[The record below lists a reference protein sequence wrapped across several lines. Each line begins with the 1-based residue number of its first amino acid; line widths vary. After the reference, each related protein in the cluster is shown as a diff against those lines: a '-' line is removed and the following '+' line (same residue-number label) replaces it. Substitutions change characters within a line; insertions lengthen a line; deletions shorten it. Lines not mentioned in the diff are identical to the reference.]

1 MEKLGS
7 YELTGHLTSQ
17 NSGYSV
23 WGFGKKNG
31 RDFFIKQFL
40 SPKYP
45 DNDTVSSA
53 ASIEKRKKK
62 CERFEQKKAAI
73 YRMINDNSDGNAVRV
88 EEFFRVESKYYI
100 SMRKIDALE
109 WGVDTIAGL
118 TEKEKR
124 FLCSVIAHS
133 IAGLHKGHVVHADLK
148 HDNILFMKSSSGYV
162 TAKIID
168 FDSGFLETDPP
179 TEGEEIVGD
188 QVYFSPEAC
197 KTFMGES
204 PELTCKMDIFALG
217 VLFHQYFTG
226 VLPGYD
232 TSLGSCAGEVVAK
245 GGAVMVSTEIPNDVH
260 RLLEKMLDSDPHKR
274 PTALEVYAAFA
285 GKTLEEVEKSEA
297 KPEIKP
303 SEKPVTLTPEKSD
316 PTKFADST
324 TTSNPFFRPGDL

>member
-23 WGFGKKNG
+23 WGFGKKNE

-53 ASIEKRKKK
+53 ASVEKRKKK
-62 CERFEQKKAAI
+62 CERFEQKKTSI
-73 YRMINDNSDGNAVRV
+73 YRMINDNSDGNAVRI

-109 WGVDTIAGL
+109 WGVDTIAAL
-118 TEKEKR
+118 TDKEKR
-124 FLCSVIAHS
+124 FLCSVIAHG
-133 IAGLHKGHVVHADLK
+133 IAGLHNGHVVHADLK
-148 HDNILFMKSSSGYV
+148 HDNILFMKTASGCV

-179 TEGEEIVGD
+179 TDGEEIVGD

-204 PELTCKMDIFALG
+204 PALTCKMDIFALG

-226 VLPGYD
+226 ALPGYD
-232 TSLGSCAGEVVAK
+232 TNLGNYAGEAVAR
-245 GGAVMVSTEIPNDVH
+245 GGTATVSADIPADV
-260 RLLEKMLDSDPHKR
+260 RTLLEKMLDADPDKR
-274 PTALEVYAAFA
+274 PTALEVYASLA
-285 GKTLEEVEKSEA
+285 GKRLSDVWKEEA
-297 KPEIKP
+297 KIKVDT
-303 SEKPVTLTPEKSD
+303 SEKPVIPETAKKED
-316 PTKFADST
+316 PKAANPA
-324 TTSNPFFRPGDL
+324 TSGNQFYRPGDL

>member
-1 MEKLGS
+1 MEKLGT

-45 DNDTVSSA
+45 ANDTVSSA

-62 CERFEQKKAAI
+62 CNRFEQKKASL
-73 YRMINDNSDGNAVRV
+73 YKTINDHSDGVAVRV
-88 EEFFRVESKYYI
+88 EEFFRIESKYYI

-109 WGVDTIAGL
+109 WDIEKISNL
-118 TEKEKR
+118 TAKEKR
-124 FLCSVIAHS
+124 YLCLVIAHG
-133 IAGLHKGHVVHADLK
+133 IACLHKGHVVHADLK
-148 HDNILFMKSSSGYV
+148 HDNILFMKTPSGYL

-179 TEGEEIVGD
+179 TDGEEIVGD

-204 PELTCKMDIFALG
+204 PELTCKMDVFALG
-217 VLFHQYFTG
+217 ILFHQYFTG
-226 VLPGYD
+226 KLPNYD
-232 TSLGSCAGEVVAK
+232 ASLGSCAGEAVAR
-245 GGAVMVSTEIPNDVH
+245 GGTVTVSEELPADIH
-260 RLLEKMLDSDPHKR
+260 ALLERMLDADPHMR
-274 PTALEVYAAFA
+274 PTAWEVYAILA
-285 GKTLEEVEKSEA
+285 GKDVADMEKAEEKMSAAAPEEVVSPA
-297 KPEIKP
+297 PNA
-303 SEKPVTLTPEKSD
+303 SNLTEV
-316 PTKFADST
+316 AVST
-324 TTSNPFFRPGDL
+324 TSSNPFFRPGDL

>member
-73 YRMINDNSDGNAVRV
+73 YKMINDNSDGNAVRV

-100 SMRKIDALE
+100 SMRKIDAFE
-109 WGVDTIAGL
+109 WGVDTIAGFA
-118 TEKEKR
+118 EQEKR
-124 FLCSVIAHS
+124 FLCSVIAHG
-133 IAGLHKGHVVHADLK
+133 IAGLHMGHVVHADLK
-148 HDNILFMKSSSGYV
+148 HDNILFMRTASGYA

-204 PELTCKMDIFALG
+204 PKLTCKMDIFALG
-217 VLFHQYFTG
+217 VLFHQYFSG

-232 TSLGSCAGEVVAK
+232 ASLGNYAGEAVAR
-245 GGAVMVSTEIPNDVH
+245 GGVATVSADIPADV
-260 RLLEKMLDSDPHKR
+260 RSLLERMLDADPEKR
-274 PTALEVYAAFA
+274 PTAMEVYAAFA
-285 GKTLEEVEKSEA
+285 DKTLEEAKASEGKTEDPSSEEPVMSCVEEFEPA
-297 KPEIKP
+297 KIAE
-303 SEKPVTLTPEKSD
+303 
-316 PTKFADST
+316 ST
-324 TTSNPFFRPGDL
+324 TLDNPFFLPGDL